1 VAILMT
7 AIGHPGTMSG
17 MTQQPGDHA
26 TVERL
31 AQEVVALGG
40 RLQQLGRELQSV
52 QASLGR
58 STHPAPTQPAPAAPP
73 RSPWAANPQHGT
85 APAGGWLPPQGFP
98 PQGFPPPG
106 FPPQQAPWQSPP
118 PNLGVR
124 PPAPLLPP
132 KPSWWQREGAA
143 SRVLAIAGSV
153 ITLLGVVMFLVLAIQ
168 NGYLGPVPRVIGG
181 GVLIGAA
188 LLLRGRRGGE
198 VGAVALAGTGT
209 AGLYLDVVA
218 ATALYGWLPDWAGL
232 LLGFAIAVGGL
243 ALAHAW
249 SSEILAVL
257 AVLGAASL
265 SPVLTGEPDA
275 LLTSFLLVLSVAS
288 GALQLRHRWRVL
300 FTVRAVVPVVAAAL
314 SLITVDTADTA
325 ALWATVLSCA
335 LVTAAGVGF
344 ALLALH
350 KTPSDTLALSMMAL
364 SVAPAML
371 SAAVLNRWSG
381 AAVVAGLAL
390 VLIALRFGI
399 SWLPRAAQVVLTVLG
414 AGAVFEAMC
423 IAGTVDSRAA
433 LLFAAA
439 VGLVAIAHRMRSEL
453 ALGLAVAFGAFASV
467 LLLPLAPPTMALD
480 STYAENHASWP
491 AVVACLLLAVTAV
504 ALSCEVHWSNVLS
517 GNPLVWI
524 VGGAATLYGVTTAF
538 VSAGVL
544 LPISDGF
551 VAGHTTATVTW
562 MVAALVLLGKGL
574 TRGRLAVVARVSGF
588 VLAGAAV
595 AKLLLFDLA
604 ALDGI
609 LRVTGFILVG
619 LLLIAAGI
627 RYARS
632 LGEQHVEQDQA
643 PPMQR

>member
-1 VAILMT
+1 
-7 AIGHPGTMSG
+7 

-40 RLQQLGRELQSV
+40 RLQQVGRELQSV
-52 QASLGR
+52 QTSLGR
-58 STHPAPTQPAPAAPP
+58 STHPAPTHAGPTQPAPAAPP

-85 APAGGWLPPQGFP
+85 APTGGWLPPQGFP
-98 PQGFPPPG
+98 PQGFQPQQFPPPM
-106 FPPQQAPWQSPP
+106 PPWQSQPP
-118 PNLGVR
+118 YLGLR
-124 PPAPLLPP
+124 PPAPLLPR

-181 GVLIGAA
+181 GVLAGALIGAA

-198 VGAVALAGTGT
+198 IGAVALAGTGT

-249 SSEILAVL
+249 NSEILAVL

-300 FTVRAVVPVVAAAL
+300 FTVRAVVPVVAATL

-335 LVTAAGVGF
+335 LVTAVGVGF

-350 KTPSDTLALSMMAL
+350 KTPSDTLALNMMAL
-364 SVAPAML
+364 SVAPTML
-371 SAAVLNRWSG
+371 SAAVLDRWSG

-390 VLIALRFGI
+390 VLIALRFGL
-399 SWLPRAAQVVLTVLG
+399 SWLPRGAQVVLTVLG

-439 VGLVAIAHRMRSEL
+439 VGLVVIAHRMRSEL

-504 ALSCEVHWSNVLS
+504 ALACEVHWSNVLS

-574 TRGRLAVVARVSGF
+574 TRGRLAMVARISGL

-632 LGEQHVEQDQA
+632 LGEQQVEQDQA